1 MTRTLLS
8 AAALFALVGVG
19 VAALP
24 SDAEARGPRAGRCS
38 AIFEEVK
45 RADCINGLAA
55 AAPAASVSK
64 ARGKGKAAKHVSA
77 KKKPAAAK
85 KVHQASKKR

>member
-1 MTRTLLS
+1 MTRSLLS
-8 AAALFALVGVG
+8 AVALAALVGVG

-45 RADCINGLAA
+45 RADCINSLAA
-55 AAPAASVSK
+55 APPAAVSK
-64 ARGKGKAAKHVSA
+64 PRSKAKAVKRTAV
-77 KKKPAAAK
+77 KKKVQTTK
-85 KVHQASKKR
+85 KKR